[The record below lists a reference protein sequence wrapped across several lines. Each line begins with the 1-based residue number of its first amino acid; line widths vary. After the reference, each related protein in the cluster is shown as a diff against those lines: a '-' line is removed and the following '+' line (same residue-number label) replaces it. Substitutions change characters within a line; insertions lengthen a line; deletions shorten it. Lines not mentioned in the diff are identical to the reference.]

1 MKLLISVLI
10 VLSIIYVT
18 ESLIELKRDKKFYSK
33 FKNYIQDTIY
43 SMVEEPNPI
52 FKKNKGIIS
61 TLDKKSL
68 IKYLNF
74 S

>member
-61 TLDKKSL
+61 TLD
-68 IKYLNF
+68 
-74 S
+74 